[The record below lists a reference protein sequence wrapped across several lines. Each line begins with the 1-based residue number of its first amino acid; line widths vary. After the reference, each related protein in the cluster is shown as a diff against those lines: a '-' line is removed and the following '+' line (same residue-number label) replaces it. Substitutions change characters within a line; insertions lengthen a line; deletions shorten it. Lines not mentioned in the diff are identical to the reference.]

1 MRVRDGI
8 FSAALLFAVT
18 PVAVAAGPSTPV
30 DVLSAPSPAGPP
42 DTQIA
47 LTQQG
52 RLWLSDVQPPEPAG
66 RRVRLVTRN
75 VPGGIGR
82 PRVPPPP
89 RGYRIGS
96 YQLAS
101 YVDTERGALAW
112 SAQQIRPSRRVVV
125 QAAHCTPYAC
135 GRVQTLW
142 SSTLQ
147 TSPPTVVGAETVR
160 HTVVVW
166 TTSRGLMWAAGG
178 RTRFGAA
185 RPLSRGTMPVLAAL
199 GTRGVQAAWIDHGNV
214 RAAVWT
220 PSRGFGQPQTVGRG
234 AAEVQ
239 LGVSAH
245 DVLIAWRAGRSD
257 HKGVAG
263 AGDVRVAS
271 RALSNQGF
279 SRPETVFR
287 GEARDLHLAENHPG
301 RAALA
306 FGVVT
311 SRGPD
316 GSPLAEDGEVS
327 LREPGRQFGSPIELQ
342 SGASD
347 GAGPRVAVDDAGT
360 ATATWLRAGSV
371 ANSHQDVVYA
381 QDTPGGS
388 FATPTMLGEAAG
400 NRPPLVAA
408 SNQRTV
414 IAWDNGA
421 QYSELLLGN

>member
-1 MRVRDGI
+1 MRVRDGF

-30 DVLSAPSPAGPP
+30 DVLSAPSPAGVP

-75 VPGGIGR
+75 VPGGIGH
-82 PRVPPPP
+82 PRVPVPP

-112 SAQQIRPSRRVVV
+112 YAQRSRPSGRVVA

-135 GRVQTLW
+135 GRAQTLW
-142 SSTLQ
+142 SSTRQ
-147 TSPPTVVGAETVR
+147 TPRPTVAVAETVR
-160 HTVVVW
+160 HSVVVW
-166 TTSRGLMWAAGG
+166 TTSGGLMWAAGG

-199 GTRGVQAAWIDHGNV
+199 GTRGVQAAWIDHGNI

-220 PSRGFGQPQTVGRG
+220 PSRGFGRPQTVGRG

-239 LGVSAH
+239 LGVGAH
-245 DVLIAWRAGRSD
+245 DVSIAWRTGPSGG
-257 HKGVAG
+257 KGVAG
-263 AGDVRVAS
+263 AGDVRVADRS
-271 RALSNQGF
+271 LSSHRF
-279 SRPETVFR
+279 SRPQTVFR

-306 FGVVT
+306 FSVVT

-316 GSPLAEDGEVS
+316 GSALAEDGEIS
-327 LREPGRQFGSPIELQ
+327 LRELGRPFASPIQLQ
-342 SGASD
+342 SSAPD
-347 GAGPRVAVDDAGT
+347 GTGLHVAVDDAGT
-360 ATATWLRAGSV
+360 TTATWLRAGSA
-371 ANSHQDVVYA
+371 ANSHRDVVYA
-381 QDTPGGS
+381 QNTSGGS
-388 FATPTMLGEAAG
+388 FTTPTVVGEAAS

-408 SNQRTV
+408 SGQRTV